1 MEVDLNRREARFRCG
16 NREAGTYVLDDPFKP
31 YLHPLRTPAGH
42 CLSFAFPMDHR
53 HHKGLMYA
61 LRCADLNFWEEC
73 PGSGTCGIQRI
84 LRTEPVEGGI
94 RQELIWLEESG
105 SLETY
110 HEVRTLTCRLREEA
124 SAFDWSWQS
133 ERVAL
138 RDHRLIKSEWSAP
151 LPDGRRINY
160 HGLGIRLPWAW
171 AFRHPAFS
179 GLELD
184 GEPLASPGEA
194 CGRSPQS
201 VRWWGRID
209 GFREPPVAELIIRQD
224 PVQGCFAL
232 QDNFAYLALG
242 PSVLGELDV
251 TEGQTFKESYHIS
264 AGDVSPL
271 DRPSST

>member
-1 MEVDLNRREARFRCG
+1 PQQAHFQSG
-16 NREAGTYVLDDPFKP
+16 NRQAGIYVLDDPFKP

-42 CLSFAFPMDHR
+42 CLTLAFPMDHR

-73 PGSGTCGIQRI
+73 PGSGSCGVQR
-84 LRTEPVEGGI
+84 LLKTETIDNGI
-94 RQELIWLEESG
+94 RQELLWVEESG

-110 HEVRTLTCRLREEA
+110 HEVRTGTCHLRDDA
-124 SAFDWSWQS
+124 SAFDWTWQS

-138 RDHRLIKSEWSAP
+138 RDHRLIKSEWSSP

-179 GLELD
+179 GVELD
-184 GEPLASPGEA
+184 GEPLVAPGDASGKTPE
-194 CGRSPQS
+194 S

-209 GFREPPVAELIIRQD
+209 GFREPPLAELVLHQN
-224 PVQGCFAL
+224 PSQGCFAL

-242 PSVLGELDV
+242 PSVLKEMDV
-251 TEGQTFKESYHIS
+251 AEGRIFSEHYRIS
-264 AGDVSPL
+264 AGDVVPEKENL
-271 DRPSST
+271 RT